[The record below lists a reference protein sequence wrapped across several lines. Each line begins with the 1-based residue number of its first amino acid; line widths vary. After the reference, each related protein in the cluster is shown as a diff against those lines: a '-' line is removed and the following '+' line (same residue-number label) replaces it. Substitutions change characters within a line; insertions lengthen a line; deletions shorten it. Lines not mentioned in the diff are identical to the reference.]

1 MFASHDPSRMS
12 PDERRRE
19 LARILAAGVL
29 RLRKVR
35 IASAGAQ
42 GEIGLESAI
51 QRLEVPAKTVLSVDT
66 G

>member
-1 MFASHDPSRMS
+1 MRSIFDPS
-12 PDERRRE
+12 ELTAEQRRRE

-29 RLRKVR
+29 RLRKLR
-35 IASAGAQ
+35 IASSGAQ
-42 GEIGLESAI
+42 GEIGPESAI